1 LLATGPYPRSVY
13 GSLTDVV
20 LIVLIVVFAVNGYR
34 QGFVIGLL
42 SFVGFFGGAAIG
54 LQVGPWLASF
64 VQTPA
69 PRVFISLATIFLMAI
84 AGQALAGWLGAK
96 IRAGIRSDT
105 GRTVDDLGG
114 AAVSGIAVLLV
125 AWLVAVPLGS
135 SSVPGLARSVK
146 NSALLHGINMLMPSQ
161 VKTLSD
167 ALRQSVNTD
176 GFPDVFGDLDP
187 THVRQVQAPD
197 GALAG
202 SAVVTKARSSVVKI
216 LGNAPSCGKR
226 IEGSGFIYAPEHVL
240 TNAHVVAG
248 TNSVSVVQN
257 GNRLAAKVVVYNPE
271 RDLAVISVPGLGGP
285 VMSFATGRAATGADA
300 IVLGYPQDGPYNA
313 QSARVRDVGL
323 IRGPDIYNEATVTRD
338 IYTIRGLV
346 RSGNSGGP
354 LVNPSGQVLGVIFA
368 AAADDQQTGFAL
380 TSAEASPVMSAGRR
394 ATAAVSTDKCAE
406 G

>member
-1 LLATGPYPRSVY
+1 MY
-13 GSLTDVV
+13 GSIVDVV
-20 LIVLIVVFAVNGYR
+20 LVLLIVVFAVNGYR

-54 LQVGPWLASF
+54 LQLGPWLANF

-84 AGQALAGWLGAK
+84 GGQALTCWIGAK
-96 IRAGIRSDT
+96 IRAIIRSDT
-105 GRTVDDLGG
+105 GRTLDDLGG

-125 AWLVAVPLGS
+125 AWLVAAPLGS
-135 SSVPGLARSVK
+135 SSLPGLARAVK
-146 NSALLHGINMLMPSQ
+146 HSALLHGINVLMPSQ
-161 VKTLSD
+161 AKALSD

-176 GFPDVFGDLDP
+176 GFPNVFGDLDP
-187 THVRQVQAPD
+187 THVRQVEAPD
-197 GALAG
+197 SALAG
-202 SAVVTKARSSVVKI
+202 SAVVTRAHNSVVKI

-248 TNSVSVVQN
+248 TTSISVMQN
-257 GNRLAAKVVVYNPE
+257 GNRMRGQVVVYNPE
-271 RDLAVISVPGLGGP
+271 RDLAVIDVPGLTGP
-285 VMSFATGRAATGADA
+285 VISFASSRAGSGADA
-300 IVLGYPQDGPYNA
+300 IVLGYPLDGPYNA
-313 QSARVRDVGL
+313 QSARIRDVGL
-323 IRGPDIYNEATVTRD
+323 IRGPDIYNANTVTRD

-354 LVNPSGQVLGVIFA
+354 LINPSGQVLGVIFA
-368 AAADDQQTGFAL
+368 AAADDPQTGFAL
-380 TSAEASPVMSAGRR
+380 TANEANPVMSAGRD
-394 ATAAVSTDKCAE
+394 ATSPAGTGNCAE

>member
-1 LLATGPYPRSVY
+1 VY
-13 GSLTDVV
+13 GSLVDVV
-20 LIVLIVVFAVNGYR
+20 LVILIVIFAVNGYR

-54 LQVGPWLASF
+54 LQLGPWLANF
-64 VQTPA
+64 AHTAA
-69 PRVFISLATIFLMAI
+69 PRVFISLATVFLMAI

-96 IRAGIRSDT
+96 LRANIHSDAA
-105 GRTVDDLGG
+105 RTVDDLGG
-114 AAVSGIAVLLV
+114 AAVSAVAVLLV

-135 SSVPGLARSVK
+135 SSLPGLAQSVK
-146 NSALLHGINMLMPSQ
+146 NSALLHGINVLMPSQ
-161 VKTLSD
+161 ARTLSD

-176 GFPDVFGDLDP
+176 GFPNVFGDLDP

-202 SAVVTKARSSVVKI
+202 SAVVTRARSSVVKI

-226 IEGSGFIYAPEHVL
+226 IEGSGFIYASEHVL

-248 TNSVSVVQN
+248 TDSVSVVQN
-257 GNRLAAKVVVYNPE
+257 GNRLPARVVVYDPE
-271 RDLAVISVPGLGGP
+271 RDLAVINVPGLTGP
-285 VMSFATGRAATGADA
+285 VMSFASSRAGSGADA
-300 IVLGYPQDGPYNA
+300 IVLGYPLDGPYNA

-323 IRGPDIYNEATVTRD
+323 IRGPDIYNADTVTRD

-354 LVNPSGQVLGVIFA
+354 LVSPTGQVLGVIFA
-368 AAADDQQTGFAL
+368 AAAGDQQTGYAL
-380 TSAEASPVMSAGRR
+380 TAAEASPVMATGRH
-394 ATAAVSTDKCAE
+394 ATATAKTGSCAE

>member
-1 LLATGPYPRSVY
+1 MY
-13 GSLTDVV
+13 GSIVDVV
-20 LIVLIVVFAVNGYR
+20 LVLLIVVFAVNGYR

-54 LQVGPWLASF
+54 LQLGPWLANF

-84 AGQALAGWLGAK
+84 GGQALTGWIGAK
-96 IRAGIRSDT
+96 IRASIRSDT
-105 GRTVDDLGG
+105 GRTLDDLGG

-125 AWLVAVPLGS
+125 AWLVAAPLGS
-135 SSVPGLARSVK
+135 SSLPGLARAVK
-146 NSALLHGINMLMPSQ
+146 HSALLHGINVLMPSQ
-161 VKTLSD
+161 AKALSD

-176 GFPDVFGDLDP
+176 GFPNVFGDLDP
-187 THVRQVQAPD
+187 THVRQVEAPD
-197 GALAG
+197 SALAG
-202 SAVVTKARSSVVKI
+202 SAVVTRAHNSVVKI

-248 TNSVSVVQN
+248 TTSISVMQN
-257 GNRLAAKVVVYNPE
+257 GNRMRGQVVVYNPE
-271 RDLAVISVPGLGGP
+271 RDLAVIDVPGLTGP
-285 VMSFATGRAATGADA
+285 VISFASSRAGSGADA
-300 IVLGYPQDGPYNA
+300 IVLGYPLDGPYNA
-313 QSARVRDVGL
+313 QSARIRDVGL
-323 IRGPDIYNEATVTRD
+323 IRGPDIYNANTVTRD

-354 LVNPSGQVLGVIFA
+354 LINPSGQVLGVIFA
-368 AAADDQQTGFAL
+368 AAADDPQTGFAL
-380 TSAEASPVMSAGRR
+380 TANEANPVMSAGRD
-394 ATAAVSTDKCAE
+394 ATSPAGTGNCAE